1 MGLREFW
8 SRLTGGDREERIEE
22 QLRDEG
28 AEQPDE
34 PGDYE
39 AMKDD
44 AAVDEHFRAE
54 RVDPDSDE

>member
-8 SRLTGGDREERIEE
+8 NRLTGGDREERIEE
-22 QLRDEG
+22 QLHDKG
-28 AEQPDE
+28 AEQPDQV
-34 PGDYE
+34 GDYE

-44 AAVDEHFRAE
+44 VAVDEHFRAE